1 MGEAI
6 ILAGGKGTRLSS
18 IVSNVPKPM
27 APVGG
32 RPFLEY
38 IFDRLIKFEFSHV
51 ILSVG
56 YKADIIVKYFGE
68 KYQNLKITY
77 EVEKEPLG
85 TGGAI
90 KKSLLHIKS
99 ESAIVING
107 DTYAELD
114 YSRMLALNAEYNSVV
129 IGCVQVADTH
139 RYGSLKILDG
149 KVTEFIEKGGAGAGI
164 VNAGCYAISKN
175 EMHREINKTSFSFEE
190 EYLKKK
196 LISSQIMATI
206 STGKFIDIGIPADYH
221 FAHKYLKNL

>member
-18 IVSNVPKPM
+18 VVSKVPKPM

-38 IFDRLIKFEFSHV
+38 IFDRLIKFEFNHV
-51 ILSVG
+51 VLSVG
-56 YKADIIVKYFGE
+56 YKAEIIIKYFGE
-68 KYQNLKITY
+68 IYRDLKITY

-90 KKSLLHIKS
+90 KKSLKHIVS

-114 YSRMLALNAEYNSVV
+114 YSKMLALNAEYKSIV
-129 IGCVQVADTH
+129 IGCVHVADTH
-139 RYGSLKILDG
+139 RYGSLRILDG
-149 KVTEFIEKGGAGAGI
+149 RVTEFIEKGGVGAGI
-164 VNAGCYAISKN
+164 INAGCYAISKN
-175 EMHREINKTSFSFEE
+175 EMHSEINKTSFSFEE

-196 LISSQIMATI
+196 LISSQILAII

-221 FAHKYLKNL
+221 FAHDYLKNL